1 VFRVNESIVFKYT
14 LVSNSG
20 LVFPQEA
27 IEHNGVGSNFEEV
40 CKEVIS
46 MDIWAMLEE
55 VKAML
60 FEDP

>member
-1 VFRVNESIVFKYT
+1 VFQVNESIVLKYT

-20 LVFPQEA
+20 SIFPQEA

-40 CKEVIS
+40 CKEMID
-46 MDIWAMLEE
+46 MDVWAVLEE

-60 FEDP
+60 FEDT